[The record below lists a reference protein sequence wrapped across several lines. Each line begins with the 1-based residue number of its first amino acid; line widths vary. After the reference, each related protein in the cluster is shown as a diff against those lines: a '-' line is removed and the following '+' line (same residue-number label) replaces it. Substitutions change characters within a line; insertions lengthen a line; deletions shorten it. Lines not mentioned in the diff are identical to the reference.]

1 MKWLKWMSINIEFIQ
16 WKYKGKAMLCN
27 AMLCNAMNSN
37 EIQWAGSFMLIML
50 IMRKKEKAKHGKQKG
65 KLEKAFA
72 KLKGIKFDL
81 NEKN

>member
-1 MKWLKWMSINIEFIQ
+1 MSINIEFIQ

-50 IMRKKEKAKHGKQKG
+50 IMREKKRKQNMEKQKG